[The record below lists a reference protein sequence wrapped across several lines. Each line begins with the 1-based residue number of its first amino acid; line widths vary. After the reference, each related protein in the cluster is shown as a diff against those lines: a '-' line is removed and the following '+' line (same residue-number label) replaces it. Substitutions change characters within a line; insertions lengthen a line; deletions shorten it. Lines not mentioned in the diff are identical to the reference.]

1 MKFKEILEKIEEIEK
16 KLSEPERKDYVF
28 LLEEYKK
35 LKPIGEKINEF
46 LKIEKEI
53 EEIENME
60 KEEKD
65 KEMIELI
72 ENEKKELL
80 MKREEI
86 KKEIKKLLIPKNLDD
101 EKNAI
106 LEIRAGAGG
115 EEAALFARDLLKMY
129 LKYAESKGYKVSITD
144 IHETDLGGIKEAVL
158 LIEGKNAY
166 GNFKYESGVHRVQ
179 RIPITEAS
187 GRIHTSTSSVTVLPE
202 FEDIEVEINPN
213 DLKIEVKRA
222 SGPGGQHVNVTDSAV
237 RITHIPT
244 GIVVQCQDERSQH
257 KNKAKALRILKARI
271 YEYEKEKREKEVQE
285 RRKKQIGTQER
296 SEKIRTYNF
305 PQNRVTDHRI
315 NLTIYNLEEILE
327 GKIDE
332 IIEKLREKE
341 EEEKLKEIEIE
352 KD

>member
-1 MKFKEILEKIEEIEK
+1 MNFNEILKMIEEIEN
-16 KLSEPERKDYVF
+16 KLAEYKGKDIA
-28 LLEEYKK
+28 LLEKYKR
-35 LKPIGEKINEF
+35 LKPLEEKIKEYF
-46 LKIEKEI
+46 KIEKEI
-53 EEIENME
+53 KDIEDME

-65 KEMIELI
+65 KEMIEFIKVEKNNLEI
-72 ENEKKELL
+72 KKKEI
-80 MKREEI
+80 E
-86 KKEIKKLLIPKNLDD
+86 KEIKKLLIPKDPLD

-115 EEAALFARDLLKMY
+115 EEAALFAKDLMKIY
-129 LKYAESKGYKVSITD
+129 LKYAESKGYKVSITN
-144 IHETDLGGIKEAVL
+144 IHETDLGGVREVVL

-166 GNFKYESGVHRVQ
+166 GNLKYESGVHRVQ
-179 RIPITEAS
+179 RIPITETS
-187 GRIHTSTSSVTVLPE
+187 GRIHTSTASVAVLPE
-202 FEDIEVEINPN
+202 YEDIEVEIDPK

-271 YEYEKEKREKEVQE
+271 YEYEREKREKEIRE
-285 RRKKQIGTQER
+285 KRKSQIGTQER

-315 NLTIYNLEEILE
+315 NLTLYNLEEILE

-332 IIEKLREKE
+332 LIEKLKEKE
-341 EEEKLKEIEIE
+341 EEEKLKEIEFE
-352 KD
+352 KDK

>member
-1 MKFKEILEKIEEIEK
+1 MKFKEILEKLEEIEK

-28 LLEEYKK
+28 LLEEYKR
-35 LKPIGEKINEF
+35 LKPIGEKVKEF

-80 MKREEI
+80 IKREEI
-86 KKEIKKLLIPKNLDD
+86 KKEIKKLLIPKNPDD

-115 EEAALFARDLLKMY
+115 EEAALFAKDLLKMY

-166 GNFKYESGVHRVQ
+166 GNLKYESGVHRVQ

-187 GRIHTSTSSVTVLPE
+187 GRIHTSTASVTVLPE
-202 FEDIEVEINPN
+202 FENIEIEINPD

-271 YEYEKEKREKEVQE
+271 YEYEKEKREREVQE

-315 NLTIYNLEEILE
+315 NLTIYNLEEILQ

-332 IIEKLREKE
+332 IIEKLKEKE

>member
-1 MKFKEILEKIEEIEK
+1 MNFNEILKMIEEIEN
-16 KLSEPERKDYVF
+16 KLAEYKGKDIA
-28 LLEEYKK
+28 LLEKYKR
-35 LKPIGEKINEF
+35 LKPLEEKIKEYF
-46 LKIEKEI
+46 KIEKEI
-53 EEIENME
+53 KDIEDME

-65 KEMIELI
+65 KEMIEFIKVEKNNLEI
-72 ENEKKELL
+72 KKKEI
-80 MKREEI
+80 E
-86 KKEIKKLLIPKNLDD
+86 KEIKKLLIPKDPLD

-115 EEAALFARDLLKMY
+115 EEAALFAKDLMKIY
-129 LKYAESKGYKVSITD
+129 LKYAESKGYKVSITN
-144 IHETDLGGIKEAVL
+144 IHETDLGGIREVVL

-166 GNFKYESGVHRVQ
+166 GNLKYESGVHRVQ
-179 RIPITEAS
+179 RIPITETS
-187 GRIHTSTSSVTVLPE
+187 GRIHTSTASVAVLPE
-202 FEDIEVEINPN
+202 YEDIEVEIDPK

-271 YEYEKEKREKEVQE
+271 YEYEREKREKEIRE
-285 RRKKQIGTQER
+285 KRKSQIGTQER

-315 NLTIYNLEEILE
+315 NLTLYNLEEILE

-332 IIEKLREKE
+332 LIERLKEKE
-341 EEEKLKEIEIE
+341 EEEKLKEIEFE
-352 KD
+352 KDK

>member
-1 MKFKEILEKIEEIEK
+1 MKFNEILEKLEEIEK

-28 LLEEYKK
+28 LLEEYKR
-35 LKPIGEKINEF
+35 LKPIGEKVKEF

-80 MKREEI
+80 IKREEI
-86 KKEIKKLLIPKNLDD
+86 KKEIKKLLIPKNPDD

-115 EEAALFARDLLKMY
+115 EEAALFAKDLLKMY

-166 GNFKYESGVHRVQ
+166 GNLKYESGVHRVQ

-187 GRIHTSTSSVTVLPE
+187 GRIHTSTASVTVLPE
-202 FEDIEVEINPN
+202 FENIEIEINPD

-271 YEYEKEKREKEVQE
+271 YEYEKEKREREVQE

-315 NLTIYNLEEILE
+315 NLTIYNLEEILQ

-332 IIEKLREKE
+332 IIEKLKEKE
-341 EEEKLKEIEIE
+341 EEKKLKEIEIE

>member
-1 MKFKEILEKIEEIEK
+1 MKFQEILKMVEEIEN
-16 KLSEPERKDYVF
+16 KLVESKGKDIT
-28 LLEEYKK
+28 LLEKYKK
-35 LKPIGEKINEF
+35 LKPLEEKIKEYF
-46 LKIEKEI
+46 KIEKEI
-53 EEIENME
+53 KDIEDME

-65 KEMIELI
+65 KEMIEFI
-72 ENEKKELL
+72 KMEKEKLEVEREKI
-80 MKREEI
+80 KR
-86 KKEIKKLLIPKNLDD
+86 EIKKLLIPKDPLD

-106 LEIRAGAGG
+106 LEIRAGTGG
-115 EEAALFARDLLKMY
+115 EEAALFAKDLMKIY
-129 LKYAESKGYKVSITD
+129 LKYAESKGYKVSITN
-144 IHETDLGGIKEAVL
+144 IHETDLGGIREVVL

-179 RIPITEAS
+179 RIPITETS
-187 GRIHTSTSSVTVLPE
+187 GRIHTSTASVAVLPE
-202 FEDIEVEINPN
+202 YEDVDVEIDPN

-271 YEYEKEKREKEVQE
+271 YEYEREKREKEIRE
-285 RRKKQIGTQER
+285 KRKSQIGTQER

-315 NLTIYNLEEILE
+315 NLTLYNLEEILE

-332 IIEKLREKE
+332 LIEKLKEKE
-341 EEEKLKEIEIE
+341 EEEKLREIEFE
-352 KD
+352 KDK